1 MRKTLA
7 VLLLAGLIWCA
18 NAQAQNSGLGLGVL
32 IGEPTGI
39 SAKLWLTGTGAVDA
53 AAAWSTRGNNSL
65 HLHADYL
72 HHFFG
77 LFPVTQGKLPLYVGA
92 GGRIRFAGNPK
103 FGARVPVGLAY
114 LFPTIPVDIF
124 LEIAPI
130 VDLAPDTGFDINGGI
145 GARYYFR

>member
-1 MRKTLA
+1 MKMLG
-7 VLLLAGLIWCA
+7 VLLLAGMVWCD
-18 NAQAQNSGLGLGVL
+18 NAKAQNSGLGLGVL

-39 SAKLWLTGTGAVDA
+39 SAKLWLKGPSAVDA
-53 AAAWSTRGNNSL
+53 AAAWSTRGDNSL
-65 HLHADYL
+65 HLHVDYL

-77 LFPVTQGKLPLYVGA
+77 LFPVPQGKLPLYVGG
-92 GGRIRFAGNPK
+92 GGRVRFADNSK
-103 FGARVPVGLAY
+103 FGVRVPVGLAY